1 MPYRKPISVIVLVSA
16 LAIPAAAGPSRPAE
30 TAIVS
35 LVSGTDTAA
44 FVQAHH
50 VVGVRLC
57 PRLAVVIC
65 PVPVARR
72 LQRHP
77 AVRAVEPD
85 APLTPCRARI
95 TPATTR
101 LGLGGDHENL
111 PTVAPIGVLDGGIRK
126 RAGLRVVYRVM
137 READQRPGGHGT
149 ALAMLAAGPTGVTPG
164 APIWDLA
171 AWDGNEVPRVSHA
184 LLMIDRLLT
193 LPRRPPV
200 ILCAWTVPAP
210 QRALTDAIGRLT
222 AAGSLVVAA
231 AGNQGQATARVL
243 PAALPEVLTVSA
255 YDNTTGL
262 ARDDRGYADWSN
274 WGPQVDL
281 TAPGI
286 ALYTWL
292 GSHWGSLD
300 GTSGAAA
307 LVAGLAARIASSAG
321 TPTQWRQRLI
331 EGARPPLGRPD
342 ARHHEPMATFE
353 PGQAQSAVGTCPD
366 DVD

>member
-1 MPYRKPISVIVLVSA
+1 MPDRKPIAAML
-16 LAIPAAAGPSRPAE
+16 LAAAVIPAAAIPSRPAE

-35 LVSGTDTAA
+35 LVPGTDTTA

-50 VVGVRLC
+50 LVGGRPC
-57 PRLAVVIC
+57 PQLALVIC
-65 PVPVARR
+65 PLPVARR

-77 AVRAVEPD
+77 AVRAIEAD
-85 APLTPCRARI
+85 MPLTPCRARI
-95 TPATTR
+95 TPATAR
-101 LGLGGDHENL
+101 LGLGGVHATV

-126 RAGLRVVYRVM
+126 RAGLRVVYRLV
-137 READQRPGGHGT
+137 RESDQRPGGHGT

-164 APIWDLA
+164 APVWDLA
-171 AWDGNEVPRVSHA
+171 AWADGELPLLSHV

-231 AGNQGQATARVL
+231 AGNQGQAVTRVL

-262 ARDDRGYADWSN
+262 ARDDQGYADWSN
-274 WGPQVDL
+274 WGSQVDL

-307 LVAGLAARIASSAG
+307 LVAGLAARIASSTG
-321 TPTQWRQRLI
+321 TPAQWQQRLI
-331 EGARPPLGRPD
+331 KGARPPLGRPD

-353 PGQAQSAVGTCPD
+353 PGPARSAGGTCPD
-366 DVD
+366 GVD

>member
-1 MPYRKPISVIVLVSA
+1 MPDRKPIAAIL
-16 LAIPAAAGPSRPAE
+16 LAAAVAMPAAAGPIRPAE

-35 LVSGTDTAA
+35 LVPGTDTAA

-50 VVGVRLC
+50 VVGVRHC
-57 PRLAVVIC
+57 PHLALVIC
-65 PVPVARR
+65 PLSVARR

-77 AVRAVEPD
+77 VVRAIEAD

-95 TPATTR
+95 TPATAR
-101 LGLGGDHENL
+101 LGLGGDHANVSA
-111 PTVAPIGVLDGGIRK
+111 VAPIGVLDGGIRK
-126 RAGLRVVYRVM
+126 RAGLRVVYRLM
-137 READQRPGGHGT
+137 QGPDQRPGGHGT

-164 APIWDLA
+164 APVWDLA
-171 AWDGNEVPRVSHA
+171 AWEDGEQPRLSHA

-231 AGNQGQATARVL
+231 AGNQGQAVARVL

-255 YDNTTGL
+255 YDNSTGL

-307 LVAGLAARIASSAG
+307 LVAGLAARIAARTG
-321 TPTQWRQRLI
+321 TPTQWRQRMI

-353 PGQAQSAVGTCPD
+353 PGPAQSAVVTCPD
-366 DVD
+366 GVD